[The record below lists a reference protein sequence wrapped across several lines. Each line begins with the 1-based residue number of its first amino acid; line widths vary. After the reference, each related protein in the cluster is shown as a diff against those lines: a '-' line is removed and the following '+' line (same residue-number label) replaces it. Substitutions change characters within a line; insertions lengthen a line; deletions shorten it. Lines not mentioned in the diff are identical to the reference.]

1 VPIEIL
7 SYNTS
12 FLNPLMKL
20 FIIGLFGLGTWY
32 FYQASK
38 KYGGNLGHIATILM
52 WGGIAGCIAA
62 IFRFLGD
69 FFTQYKWMESTVSLL
84 FGLICVLVAYLVYT
98 KFAEI
103 ADAFGLSGDK

>member
-12 FLNPLMKL
+12 LLNPLMKL

-38 KYGGNLGHIATILM
+38 KYGGNLGKIATILM
-52 WGGIAGCIAA
+52 WGGIAGCFAS

-69 FFTQYKWMESTVSLL
+69 YNVQDKWVESTASLI
-84 FGLICVLVAYLVYT
+84 FALICVLVAYLVYI
-98 KFAEI
+98 KFSEI
-103 ADAFGLSGDK
+103 ADAFGLSGEK